1 MAEVFGAR
9 LAEARQL
16 RGESQRALGEKMEL
30 SKSVGS
36 ARVNRYERGGSFVT
50 MKSLVKLAE
59 VLQVPAASLLAETS
73 AMAEAI
79 RLLGDFNEVDQ
90 GRLVEALRYF
100 AQHQRKL
107 DQVLADAAG
116 EPNPTLDPAG
126 GLEP

>member
-9 LAEARQL
+9 LVEARRL

-79 RLLGDFNEVDQ
+79 RLLGGFDEAEQV
-90 GRLVEALRYF
+90 RLVEVLRHL
-100 AQHQRKL
+100 AQQQRKMDEL
-107 DQVLADAAG
+107 LAAIAA
-116 EPNPTLDPAG
+116 ERRTQP
-126 GLEP
+126 